1 MPSLSSRQRRRPSTR
16 RSASW
21 NFANNTGPAGKAK
34 PKSARCGGPKIS
46 RRPHRKERVEEIR
59 LPRSS
64 SAWAGIFLGSPHGWK
79 SSPLREVERI
89 ISSRTTVDDQSN
101 TPAQAELERGSRI
114 SSTLSFLCGLREIF
128 GPPHLAD
135 FGFAFPAGPVLF
147 VKFHEADRRVDGL
160 LLCLELKL

>member
-21 NFANNTGPAGKAK
+21 NFTNNTGPAGKAK

-64 SAWAGIFLGSPHGWK
+64 SAWAGVFDW
-79 SSPLREVERI
+79 SSTVVRELI
-89 ISSRTTVDDQSN
+89 ILSTSLSGELFQPCGDPKKI
-101 TPAQAELERGSRI
+101 PAQAELERGTLGSRDGRL
-114 SSTLSFLCGLREIF
+114 TLL
-128 GPPHLAD
+128 
-135 FGFAFPAGPVLF
+135 
-147 VKFHEADRRVDGL
+147 
-160 LLCLELKL
+160 